1 MSETEMSQ
9 KNSSGS
15 GATES
20 FAAPIADWNIPHWG
34 ALAIITAFALPLFLE
49 LLGHGQAKAMME
61 LFNLVPIREAYR
73 DGHWLIPTLGGM
85 PRLEKPP
92 LPVWIPAALA
102 MVFHSDNLWVVR
114 VPSVVLGLA
123 TCWATYGIGCVCS
136 RDRRLGLF
144 AAIALAGM
152 VVFIRQAR
160 MASYDIYGTAF
171 TTLGFLGLLAAA
183 EYPKRWWV
191 WSGLGGVA
199 LGLAVLSKGPIPP
212 MYVLVPFG
220 FWLLWEHRRN
230 GRCWL
235 GILLA
240 LIVSIAVFSPWLL
253 AVAIRY
259 HSEYGGSAWH
269 IWTRQFR
276 RYVTVL
282 PDTRWYYLAMI
293 AWVFPWTPPL
303 IAGLALPFLPAQS
316 NPAPTAQERRTRWM
330 FWIVLVVGLILLTIP
345 AQKKQRYA
353 LQNFPFAALVIAA
366 VWQEFVRLKKEL
378 ELEAPAKFLLAAQS
392 VMFVG
397 AGVLVLI
404 LIPVVILAQH
414 PSPNF
419 IGHWTAMQAASLL
432 KPGLAALTPVGW
444 GLIAILVIACGVM
457 LWRWEF
463 RRRFDR
469 AFWIYAL
476 AGWVFMMAMN
486 WAYMDG
492 KGYQVSRY
500 RTETRQMMSVVHG
513 RSVYTLMGDRMW
525 LGVLYYADKILPMKT
540 PAQLVTIAEHSRH
553 RVYILTRDEG
563 VFAQQVNAIAQ
574 QTHRKIR
581 IIDRINDGHFIQ
593 TLFELRPG
601 AHNAIPPSHAVQ

>member
-1 MSETEMSQ
+1 MSESD
-9 KNSSGS
+9 NILNLSPGS
-15 GATES
+15 T
-20 FAAPIADWNIPHWG
+20 AAGGPSAPVADCHIAHWG

-49 LLGHGQAKAMME
+49 LLGHGQATAMME

-85 PRLEKPP
+85 PRLQKPP

-102 MVFHSDNLWVVR
+102 MLFHSDNLWVVR
-114 VPSVVLGLA
+114 LPSVILGLA
-123 TCWATYGIGCVCS
+123 TCWATYGIGCMTS

-183 EYPKRWWV
+183 EYPRRWWV

-199 LGLAVLSKGPIPP
+199 LGLAVLSKGPVPP
-212 MYVLVPFG
+212 MYVLLPFG
-220 FWLLWEHRRN
+220 FWLLWAHRGN
-230 GRCWL
+230 SRCWW

-240 LIVSIAVFSPWLL
+240 LIVSILVFAPWLV

-259 HSEYGGSAWH
+259 HAQYGGSAWH

-293 AWVFPWTPPL
+293 AWVFPWPPPL
-303 IAGLALPFLPAQS
+303 IAGVALPFLPAQS
-316 NPAPTAQERRTRWM
+316 NPPPTAQERRGRWM
-330 FWIVLVVGLILLTIP
+330 FWIVLVVGLMLLTIP

-353 LQNFPFAALVIAA
+353 LQNFPFAALLIAA
-366 VWQEFVRLKKEL
+366 VWQEFVRLKKDMEL
-378 ELEAPAKFLLAAQS
+378 EPPAKILLAAQS
-392 VMFVG
+392 IMFVG
-397 AGVLVLI
+397 AGVLILI
-404 LIPVVILAQH
+404 LVPIVMAAHH

-419 IGHWTAMQAASLL
+419 VGHWTAMQAASLL
-432 KPGLAALTPVGW
+432 KPALATLTPLGW
-444 GLIAILVIACGVM
+444 AGVAVAVVALGIV

-463 RRRFDR
+463 NRRFDR
-469 AFWIYAL
+469 AFWVYA
-476 AGWVFMMAMN
+476 ATGWLFMLAMN

-492 KGYQVSRY
+492 RGYQVSRY
-500 RTETRQMMSVVHG
+500 RHATVQMMSVVHG
-513 RSVYTLMGDRMW
+513 RRVYTLMGDQMW
-525 LGVLYYADKILPMKT
+525 LGVLYYAHAILPMKT
-540 PAQLVTIAEHSRH
+540 PAQLISIARHSVGP
-553 RVYILTRDEG
+553 VYVLTMDSG
-563 VFAQQVNAIAQ
+563 VFQRQVHRIAR
-574 QTHRKIR
+574 QTGRSIR
-581 IIDRINDGHFIQ
+581 IIDRINDGHYIQ
-593 TLFELRPG
+593 TLFELTPQ
-601 AHNAIPPSHAVQ
+601 AVIPPATQHQ

>member
-1 MSETEMSQ
+1 MSDTPVHPTSSSESATPEGLL
-9 KNSSGS
+9 NSAS
-15 GATES
+15 
-20 FAAPIADWNIPHWG
+20 DLRIPHWG

-85 PRLEKPP
+85 PRMEKPP

-102 MVFHSDNLWVVR
+102 VLFHTDNLWVVR
-114 VPSVVLGLA
+114 LPSVLLGLA
-123 TCWATYGIGCVCS
+123 TCWATYAIGCLVS

-144 AAIALAGM
+144 AAIALASM

-220 FWLLWEHRRN
+220 LWLLWEHRKN
-230 GRCWL
+230 SRCWW

-240 LIVSIAVFSPWLL
+240 LIVSIAVFTPWL
-253 AVAIRY
+253 VAAAISY
-259 HSEYGGSAWH
+259 HSQYGGNAWH
-269 IWTRQFR
+269 IWTRQAR

-303 IAGLALPFLPAQS
+303 IAGLALPFLPTQS
-316 NPAPTAQERRTRWM
+316 SPPPTAQERRSRWL
-330 FWIVLVVGLILLTIP
+330 FWIVLVVGLMLLTIP

-353 LQNFPFAALVIAA
+353 LQNFPFAALLLAA
-366 VWQEFVRLKKEL
+366 VWQEFVRLKKNL
-378 ELEAPAKFLLAAQS
+378 ELEGPAKFLLAAQS
-392 VMFVG
+392 VMFAG
-397 AGVLVLI
+397 AGVLILI
-404 LIPVVILAQH
+404 LIPIVMVAHH
-414 PSPNF
+414 PSPNHV
-419 IGHWTAMQAASLL
+419 GHWTAMEAASLL
-432 KPGLAALTPVGW
+432 QPGLAALTPIGW
-444 GLIAILVIACGVM
+444 GIIAFGMIGLGVV

-463 RRRFDR
+463 RRQFDR
-469 AFWIYAL
+469 AFWVYA
-476 AGWVFMMAMN
+476 AAAWVFMLAMN

-492 KGYQVSRY
+492 KGYQTSRY
-500 RTETRQMMSVVHG
+500 STGTRQMMAAVHG
-513 RSVYTLMGDRMW
+513 NTIYTLMGDRMW
-525 LGVLYYADKILPMKT
+525 LGVLYYADEILPMKT
-540 PAQLVTIAEHSRH
+540 PDQIVAIAMKNRGSIY
-553 RVYILTRDEG
+553 VLTRDEG
-563 VFAQQVNAIAQ
+563 VFKREVQNIAAR
-574 QTHRKIR
+574 THRHIQ
-581 IIDRINDGHFIQ
+581 IIDRINDGHYIQ
-593 TLFELRPG
+593 TLFKLLP
-601 AHNAIPPSHAVQ
+601 

>member
-1 MSETEMSQ
+1 MSETQRS
-9 KNSSGS
+9 STFCSGS
-15 GATES
+15 ASGNHAPR
-20 FAAPIADWNIPHWG
+20 AAADCNIPHWG

-49 LLGHGQAKAMME
+49 LLGHGQATAMME

-92 LPVWIPAALA
+92 LPVWIPAGLA
-102 MVFHSDNLWVVR
+102 MLFHTDNLWVVR
-114 VPSVVLGLA
+114 LPSVVLGLF
-123 TCWATYGIGCVCS
+123 TCWATYGIGCVTS

-144 AAIALAGM
+144 AAIALASM

-171 TTLGFLGLLAAA
+171 TTLGFLGLLVAA
-183 EYPKRWWV
+183 EYPRRWWV

-199 LGLAVLSKGPIPP
+199 LGLAVLSKGPVPP

-220 FWLLWEHRRN
+220 FWLLWEHRKN
-230 GRCWL
+230 SRCWL

-240 LIVSIAVFSPWLL
+240 LVVSIAVFSPWLI

-259 HSEYGGSAWH
+259 HAEYGGSAWH

-276 RYVTVL
+276 RYVSVL

-303 IAGLALPFLPAQS
+303 IAGLALPFLPTHS
-316 NPAPTAQERRTRWM
+316 DPPPTPQERRSRWM
-330 FWIVLVVGLILLTIP
+330 FWIVLVLGLILLTIP

-353 LQNFPFAALVIAA
+353 LQNFPFAALLIAA
-366 VWQEFVRLKKEL
+366 VWQEFIRLKKDL
-378 ELEAPAKFLLAAQS
+378 ELEPPAKILLAAQS
-392 VMFVG
+392 IMFIG

-404 LIPVVILAQH
+404 LIPIVMLAHH
-414 PSPNF
+414 PSLNF
-419 IGHWTAMQAASLL
+419 TGHWTAMQAASLL
-432 KPGLAALTPVGW
+432 KPGLAALSPVGW
-444 GLIAILVIACGVM
+444 GAVALLVIAMGVV

-463 RRRFDR
+463 SRQFDR
-469 AFWIYAL
+469 AFWMYAL
-476 AGWVFMMAMN
+476 VGWLFMLAMN

-500 RTETRQMMSVVHG
+500 RAETRQMMKAVHG
-513 RSVYTLMGDRMW
+513 HRIYTLMGDRMW
-525 LGVLYYADKILPMKT
+525 LGVLYYADEILPMKT
-540 PAQLVTIAEHSRH
+540 PAQLTAIAEHNPH
-553 RVYILTRDEG
+553 RLYILTRDEG
-563 VFAQQVNAIAQ
+563 VFAGQVNAIAR
-574 QTHRKIR
+574 QTHRTIR

-593 TLFELRPG
+593 TLFVLR
-601 AHNAIPPSHAVQ
+601 AIPAKAGAATRGK

>member
-1 MSETEMSQ
+1 MNQSQ
-9 KNSSGS
+9 TNSSPS
-15 GATES
+15 AENAVPPRLLTP
-20 FAAPIADWNIPHWG
+20 AADWNIPHWG
-34 ALAIITAFALPLFLE
+34 ALAIITAFALPLFLV

-61 LFNLVPIREAYR
+61 LFNLVPVREAYR

-102 MVFHSDNLWVVR
+102 MLFHSDNLWVVR
-114 VPSVVLGLA
+114 LPSVILGLA
-123 TCWATYGIGCVCS
+123 TCWATYGIGCVTS

-144 AAIALAGM
+144 AAIALASM

-183 EYPKRWWV
+183 EYPKRWWL

-199 LGLAVLSKGPIPP
+199 LGLSVLSKGPVPP
-212 MYVLVPFG
+212 MYVLLPFG
-220 FWLLWEHRRN
+220 FWLLWEHRKN
-230 GRCWL
+230 SRCWW

-240 LIVSIAVFSPWLL
+240 LVVSIAVFAPWLV
-253 AVAIRY
+253 AVTIRY

-316 NPAPTAQERRTRWM
+316 NPPPTAQERRGRWM

-353 LQNFPFAALVIAA
+353 LQNFPVAALLIAA

-378 ELEAPAKFLLAAQS
+378 DLEAPAKFLLAAQS
-392 VMFVG
+392 IMFAG

-404 LIPVVILAQH
+404 LIPIVLAAHH
-414 PSPNF
+414 PSPNHV
-419 IGHWTAMQAASLL
+419 GHWTAMQAASLL
-432 KPGLAALTPVGW
+432 KPGLAVFTPVGW
-444 GLIAILVIACGVM
+444 AVVGVVM
-457 LWRWEF
+457 IVLGGVLWRWQF
-463 RRRFDR
+463 QRRFDR
-469 AFWIYAL
+469 AFWIYA
-476 AGWVFMMAMN
+476 AAAWVFMLAMN
-486 WAYMDG
+486 WAYMAG
-492 KGYQVSRY
+492 PGYQQSRY
-500 RTETRQMMSVVHG
+500 RAATRQLVSVVKGHPI
-513 RSVYTLMGDRMW
+513 YTLMGDRMW
-525 LGVLYYADKILPMKT
+525 LGVLYYAGEILPMKT
-540 PAQLVTIAEHSRH
+540 PAQLTAIAQH
-553 RVYILTRDEG
+553 RAGSIYILTRDKG
-563 VFAQQVNAIAQ
+563 VFAQQVQTIAH
-574 QTHRKIR
+574 QTHRRIR

-593 TLFELRPG
+593 TLFKL
-601 AHNAIPPSHAVQ
+601 IPRSHA

>member
-1 MSETEMSQ
+1 MNDTNHSS
-9 KNSSGS
+9 SPYSGS
-15 GATES
+15 TTGKQ
-20 FAAPIADWNIPHWG
+20 APTPAADWNIPHWG

-49 LLGHGQAKAMME
+49 LLGHGQATAMME

-85 PRLEKPP
+85 PRLQKPP

-102 MVFHSDNLWVVR
+102 MLFHTDNLWVVR
-114 VPSVVLGLA
+114 LPSVFLGLV
-123 TCWATYGIGCVCS
+123 TCWATYGIGCVTS

-144 AAIALAGM
+144 AAIALASM

-183 EYPKRWWV
+183 EYPRRWWV
-191 WSGLGGVA
+191 WSGLGGAA
-199 LGLAVLSKGPIPP
+199 LGLAVLSKGPVPP
-212 MYVLVPFG
+212 MYVLLPFG
-220 FWLLWEHRRN
+220 FWLLWEHRKN
-230 GRCWL
+230 SRCWL

-240 LIVSIAVFSPWLL
+240 LIVSIAVFAPWLV

-259 HSEYGGSAWH
+259 HSEYGGNAWH

-293 AWVFPWTPPL
+293 AWVFPWTPPI
-303 IAGLALPFLPAQS
+303 IAGLALPFLPTQS
-316 NPAPTAQERRTRWM
+316 DPPPTPRERRGRWM
-330 FWIVLVVGLILLTIP
+330 FWIVLVLGLIFLTIP

-353 LQNFPFAALVIAA
+353 LQNFPFAALLIAA
-366 VWQEFVRLKKEL
+366 VWQEFARLKKDLDL
-378 ELEAPAKFLLAAQS
+378 ETPAKILLAAQS
-392 VMFVG
+392 IMFVG

-404 LIPVVILAQH
+404 LIPVVMLAHH

-419 IGHWTAMQAASLL
+419 SGHWTAMQAASLL

-444 GLIAILVIACGVM
+444 GAVALLVMAMGVV

-463 RRRFDR
+463 SRQFDR
-469 AFWIYAL
+469 AFWMYAL
-476 AGWVFMMAMN
+476 AGGLFMLAMN

-492 KGYQVSRY
+492 KGYQTSRY
-500 RTETRQMMSVVHG
+500 RAETRQMMNVVHG
-513 RSVYTLMGDRMW
+513 RRIYTLMGDRMW
-525 LGVLYYADKILPMKT
+525 LGVLYYADEILPMKT
-540 PAQLVTIAEHSRH
+540 RVQLTAIAEHSPH
-553 RVYILTRDEG
+553 RLYILTRDEG
-563 VFAQQVNAIAQ
+563 VFARQVASIAR

-593 TLFELRPG
+593 TLFVLVTSP
-601 AHNAIPPSHAVQ
+601 

>member
-1 MSETEMSQ
+1 MNQSQ
-9 KNSSGS
+9 TNPSS
-15 GATES
+15 ATEKS
-20 FAAPIADWNIPHWG
+20 APPGLLTPAADWNIPHWA
-34 ALAIITAFALPLFLE
+34 ALAMITAFALPLFLV

-102 MVFHSDNLWVVR
+102 ILFHSDNLWVVR
-114 VPSVVLGLA
+114 LPSVILGLA
-123 TCWATYGIGCVCS
+123 TCWATYGIGCVTS

-144 AAIALAGM
+144 AAIALASM

-183 EYPKRWWV
+183 EYPKRWWL

-199 LGLAVLSKGPIPP
+199 MGLAVLSKGPVPP

-220 FWLLWEHRRN
+220 FWLLWEHRKSS
-230 GRCWL
+230 RCWL

-240 LIVSIAVFSPWLL
+240 MVVSIAVFSPWLV
-253 AVAIRY
+253 AVTIQY
-259 HSEYGGSAWH
+259 HSQYGGSAWH

-303 IAGLALPFLPAQS
+303 IAGLALPFLPTQS
-316 NPAPTAQERRTRWM
+316 NPPPTPQERRSRWM
-330 FWIVLVVGLILLTIP
+330 FWIVLVLGLILLTIP

-353 LQNFPFAALVIAA
+353 LQNFPFAALLIAA
-366 VWQEFVRLKKEL
+366 VWQEFARLKKEL

-392 VMFVG
+392 VMFAG
-397 AGVLVLI
+397 AGVLILI
-404 LIPVVILAQH
+404 LIPIVMAAHH
-414 PSPNF
+414 PSPNHV
-419 IGHWTAMQAASLL
+419 GHWTAMQAASLL
-432 KPGLAALTPVGW
+432 KPGLAVLTPVGW
-444 GLIAILVIACGVM
+444 VAVAVIIIALGVT
-457 LWRWEF
+457 LWRWQF
-463 RRRFDR
+463 QRRFDR
-469 AFWIYAL
+469 AFWIYA
-476 AGWVFMMAMN
+476 AAAWVFMLAMN

-492 KGYQVSRY
+492 HGYQVSRY
-500 RTETRQMMSVVHG
+500 RAATRQMVSVAKGHHI
-513 RSVYTLMGDRMW
+513 YTIMGDRIW
-525 LGVLYYADKILPMKT
+525 LGVLYYADEILPLKT
-540 PAQLVTIAEHSRH
+540 PAQLTAIAEHRTGPI
-553 RVYILTRDEG
+553 YILTRDEG
-563 VFAQQVNAIAQ
+563 VFAQQVRNIAS
-574 QTHRKIR
+574 QTHRHIH

-593 TLFELRPG
+593 TLFKLIPG
-601 AHNAIPPSHAVQ
+601 STR